1 MKRRTTMKIT
11 IEHYGRTVTWE
22 GPEESD
28 LYDVMDAFKGLL
40 RILEY
45 VIDDNDNENDE
56 SKL

>member
-1 MKRRTTMKIT
+1 MKIT
-11 IEHYGRTVTWE
+11 SEHYGRTVTWE
-22 GPEESD
+22 GPEDSD
-28 LYDVMDAFKGLL
+28 LYDVMDAIKGLL

>member
-1 MKRRTTMKIT
+1 
-11 IEHYGRTVTWE
+11 VTWE

-45 VIDDNDNENDE
+45 VIDDNDEDQ
-56 SKL
+56 